1 MKKASMNLP
10 NTLSLLRCALV
21 PVFVVT
27 LFLMRDISVWGRVV
41 PAIVYLITG
50 LTDMLDGKIARKY
63 GLITDFGKFMDPL
76 ADKFM
81 VFGALL
87 SIIYRYDHLR
97 PVFIWAAAIVMFREL
112 AVTSI
117 RLVVSGK
124 EGLVVAASW
133 LGKVKTVLQIVCIS
147 TVLLEPCVF
156 YLFKDIE
163 AVAKIGEMN
172 ILSYVTMAAMLVM
185 TLWSGIDYLKSYWKF
200 IDSSK

>member
-1 MKKASMNLP
+1 MKKSSMNLP

-27 LFLMRDISVWGRVV
+27 LFLMREIPLWGRIV

-63 GLITDFGKFMDPL
+63 NLITDFGKFIDPL

-87 SIIYRYDHLR
+87 ALLVEYNYLANYL
-97 PVFIWAAAIVMFREL
+97 VWVAAAVMLREL

-117 RLVVSGK
+117 RLVVAGN
-124 EGLVVAASW
+124 EGIVVAASMF
-133 LGKVKTVLQIVCIS
+133 GKVKTVIQIVS
-147 TVLLEPCVF
+147 TVAIIVEPIIIDFLFDGYLLDNGL
-156 YLFKDIE
+156 YI
-163 AVAKIGEMN
+163 I
-172 ILSYVTMAAMLVM
+172 SYIAMAAMCSVTVL
-185 TLWSGIDYLKSYWKF
+185 SGIDYLKSYWKY
-200 IDSSK
+200 IDVAK